1 MHMPVLRNGNTL
13 LWLILCFPVGLTKM
27 WKNSCTW
34 KNGVKYIV
42 SAVPALAL
50 AFVLILGILLAAPM
64 RAGQEDRLIPGVR
77 SVRMD
82 PGDTYTLQYTLRAD
96 QAQAVSFSS
105 EDSSIA
111 EVSADGLVTAIAPG
125 RTRLRLL
132 ARGGASATVDVEV
145 SGVPVTLFE
154 LNTRELVMEKGDVSG
169 LSCRFNQGATDQRV
183 EWMSSN
189 PDIVRVDAAGRVT
202 AVSAVQSRKASS
214 SSRFSPASIS
224 CSELP
229 RFTSCSSGAKK

>member
-1 MHMPVLRNGNTL
+1 MRTAFGKL
-13 LWLILCFPVGLTKM
+13 
-27 WKNSCTW
+27 S
-34 KNGVKYIV
+34 
-42 SAVPALAL
+42 AL

-132 ARGGASATVDVEV
+132 ARGGASDTVDVEV

-189 PDIVRVDAAGRVT
+189 PGIVRVDAAGRVT
-202 AVSAVQSRKASS
+202 AVSAGDLCGRHYAQRPFRGGAGEGAGARHGGADRARGSDGGRGSHV
-214 SSRFSPASIS
+214 PASDALS
-224 CSELP
+224 A
-229 RFTSCSSGAKK
+229 RGHHG